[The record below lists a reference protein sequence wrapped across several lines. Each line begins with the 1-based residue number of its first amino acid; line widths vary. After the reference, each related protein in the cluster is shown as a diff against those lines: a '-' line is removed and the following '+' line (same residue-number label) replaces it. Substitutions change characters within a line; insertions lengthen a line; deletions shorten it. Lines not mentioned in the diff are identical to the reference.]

1 MSFQNLKRNKDLIS
15 KLVNEAEKVGGGE
28 KKNYG
33 DDRVW
38 KPTVDKAGNGYAE
51 FRFLPAPE
59 GEDLPWVRYWD
70 HGFKGPTGQWYIEK
84 SLTSIGNPDP
94 VGELNSTLWN
104 SGHDEDKETARRQKR
119 RLHYVSNIYIVSD
132 PGNPANNGKVFLYQ
146 YGKKIFDKIM
156 DVMQPSFQDETP
168 MNPFDFWEGGNFKLK
183 IRQVEGYRNY
193 DKSEFSDKVALMEGN
208 DEKLEA
214 VWQQE
219 YSLKEFLDAKNFKS
233 YEELKARLD
242 KVLGFQG
249 EAAPRTIAEE
259 VMADTIAPAPSDVE
273 VSSALNQVDTAIAT
287 AGSDDDLDYF
297 KNMVKKMYQSCNSG
311 LAIMLASDTLQQ
323 EDGII
328 TWSAPAILE
337 FALAEFGTAT
347 IDHSYSDAIFTL
359 IIYKN

>member
-15 KLVNEAEKVGGGE
+15 KLVNEAEKVGGGGDN
-28 KKNYG
+28 KNKYG

-38 KPTVDKAGNGYAE
+38 KPTVDKVGNGYAE

-84 SLTSIGNPDP
+84 SLTSIGQQDP

-132 PGNPANNGKVFLYQ
+132 PGNPDNNGKVFLYQ

-156 DVMQPSFQDETP
+156 DVMQPAFQDETP

-193 DKSEFSDKVALMEGN
+193 DKSEFAGASVLYE
-208 DEKLEA
+208 DEAKLETIYNMMHPIGEWA
-214 VWQQE
+214 DPAN
-219 YSLKEFLDAKNFKS
+219 YKS
-233 YEELKARLD
+233 YDELKKKLDMILARTSTPTMAQQSQ
-242 KVLGFQG
+242 LG
-249 EAAPRTIAEE
+249 EEIAAAPMKELQPVTAAE
-259 VMADTIAPAPSDVE
+259 MPAADE
-273 VSSALNQVDTAIAT
+273 
-287 AGSDDDLDYF
+287 DDDTLSYF
-297 KNMVKKMYQSCNSG
+297 AKIANG
-311 LAIMLASDTLQQ
+311 
-323 EDGII
+323 
-328 TWSAPAILE
+328 
-337 FALAEFGTAT
+337 
-347 IDHSYSDAIFTL
+347 
-359 IIYKN
+359 